1 MIVGRVAHGA
11 FDEACDRLN
20 LLFRVAES
28 YSRHVKG
35 LVKRF
40 N

>member
-1 MIVGRVAHGA
+1 MVVGGAAHGA

-20 LLFRVAES
+20 VLFRVAES
-28 YSRHVKG
+28 YSHHVNG

>member
-1 MIVGRVAHGA
+1 MVVGRAAHCA
-11 FDEACDRLN
+11 FDEACDRLTV
-20 LLFRVAES
+20 LFRMAES